1 MDPFHYGEAAPE
13 KDSRNPDQPGTAL
26 DWLIGLILSLFRVMF
41 ATGST
46 QDFDPDRDRLEK
58 HLIQYA
64 LYNHL
69 PVLGICRGA
78 QLMNVA
84 LGGTLHQDIGHFYSE
99 GTSNVRSIL
108 PRKRIEIVPRSLLQQ
123 TLQVTACTVN
133 ALHDQSI
140 KDTGEQVVISAAERT
155 GVVQAI
161 ECDCHRYFMGV
172 QWHPEYMPQSRT
184 QLRLFQALVASSRD
198 TTPK

>member
-1 MDPFHYGEAAPE
+1 MMTALAIRRSGGRPVRITPLRPRQAGSLAGVIIGGGTDVDPFHYGETASE
-13 KDSRNPDQPGTAL
+13 KEAGDGASSGNAL
-26 DWLIGLILSLFRVMF
+26 DWFIGLALSLFRVIF
-41 ATGST
+41 ATGSV
-46 QDFDPDRDRLEK
+46 QDYDPDRDRLEK

-108 PRKRIEIVPRSLLQQ
+108 PRKNIEI
-123 TLQVTACTVN
+123 
-133 ALHDQSI
+133 
-140 KDTGEQVVISAAERT
+140 AAPSRL
-155 GVVQAI
+155 
-161 ECDCHRYFMGV
+161 
-172 QWHPEYMPQSRT
+172 QSR
-184 QLRLFQALVASSRD
+184 R
-198 TTPK
+198 